1 MRSFSNR
8 TTPRPLIDRGSLS
21 GIGICSAAKLSKPA
35 SLRISAVFGQSRN
48 VMFCAIY
55 DIIAKVAAAQR
66 FPAWM
71 LLVDARKCH
80 EMCGYVTFCEILGVG
95 FLVRNGLVETM

>member
-1 MRSFSNR
+1 M
-8 TTPRPLIDRGSLS
+8 
-21 GIGICSAAKLSKPA
+21 
-35 SLRISAVFGQSRN
+35 RISAFAGQPGN
-48 VMFCAIY
+48 VMFATFY
-55 DIIAKVAAAQR
+55 DIIEKATAAQR
-66 FPAWM
+66 FSALA

>member
-1 MRSFSNR
+1 LEIVGAGDF
-8 TTPRPLIDRGSLS
+8 G
-21 GIGICSAAKLSKPA
+21 AAV
-35 SLRISAVFGQSRN
+35 SLRISAFFGQPGN

-55 DIIAKVAAAQR
+55 DIIAKGAAAER

-80 EMCGYVTFCEILGVG
+80 EMCGYVTFCEI
-95 FLVRNGLVETM
+95 FDVRLSPTDIVWWLAHVRKVPNSKLTGSLPESQ

>member
-8 TTPRPLIDRGSLS
+8 TTPRPLIDRVSLS

-55 DIIAKVAAAQR
+55 DIIVRLAAAQR

-71 LLVDARKCH
+71 VLVDARKCH
-80 EMCGYVTFCEILGVG
+80 ELCGYVSFRDLLGVG
-95 FLVRNGLVETM
+95 FLFLNGLV